1 MLKLLQYLRTS
12 ASITCFPTPS
22 LFTPAHIS
30 LRQAMKEA
38 LRYLQKS
45 KADDKDER
53 VASVMQRI
61 NLTERFVM
69 ARQLITSNAEQSLSI
84 CNEVLMSVPT
94 DGQVRRVGDGRHGK
108 VEGEGRANP
117 ATPSSHIVLQ
127 RGALICASGC
137 TRATPT
143 SLHRFTLYPHT
154 FCYRTWTAVCAWA
167 TCTR

>member
-1 MLKLLQYLRTS
+1 
-12 ASITCFPTPS
+12 
-22 LFTPAHIS
+22 
-30 LRQAMKEA
+30 MKEA

-94 DGQVRRVGDGRHGK
+94 DGQVRGAGGGRHGRL
-108 VEGEGRANP
+108 EGAGRGWR
-117 ATPSSHIVLQ
+117 LGD
-127 RGALICASGC
+127 RGGGMAGEAERSECA
-137 TRATPT
+137 
-143 SLHRFTLYPHT
+143 F
-154 FCYRTWTAVCAWA
+154 AWQA
-167 TCTR
+167 